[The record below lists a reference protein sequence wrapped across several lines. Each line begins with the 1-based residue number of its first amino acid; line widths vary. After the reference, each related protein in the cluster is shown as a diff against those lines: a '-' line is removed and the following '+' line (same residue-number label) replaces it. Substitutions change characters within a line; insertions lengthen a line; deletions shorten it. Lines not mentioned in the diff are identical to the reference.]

1 MMSEYERELGEMNAK
16 IAMLEVTVSEMRSD
30 LRTVRDTLTEAK
42 GSWRT
47 LVAVAGMSAAVGAFV
62 VKLFPFLQTLPR

>member
-1 MMSEYERELGEMNAK
+1 MMPEYERELGEMSAK
-16 IAMLEVTVSEMRSD
+16 ITILEITVSEMRQD

-47 LVAVAGMSAAVGAFV
+47 LVAVAGLSASLGAFL
-62 VKLFPFLQTLPR
+62 VKLFPFIPRL

>member
-16 IAMLEVTVSEMRSD
+16 IAILETTVSEMRQD

-47 LVAVAGMSAAVGAFV
+47 LVAVAGFSAALGAFL
-62 VKLFPFLQTLPR
+62 VKLFPFLPR

>member
-1 MMSEYERELGEMNAK
+1 MMSEYERQ
-16 IAMLEVTVSEMRSD
+16 D

-47 LVAVAGMSAAVGAFV
+47 LLAVAGFSSALGALI
-62 VKLFPFLQTLPR
+62 VKMVPLMNVFPR

>member
-16 IAMLEVTVSEMRSD
+16 IAMLERTVSDMSKD

-47 LVAVAGMSAAVGAFV
+47 LVAVAGFSAAVGAFV
-62 VKLFPFLQTLPR
+62 VKFFPFLNTLPR

>member
-16 IAMLEVTVSEMRSD
+16 IAMLEITVSEMRTD

-47 LVAVAGMSAAVGAFV
+47 LMAVAGLSAAIGAFV
-62 VKLFPFLQTLPR
+62 VKLVPFLHTLPR

>member
-16 IAMLEVTVSEMRSD
+16 IAMLETTVSEMRMD

-47 LVAVAGMSAAVGAFV
+47 LLAVAGLSSAIGALF
-62 VKLFPFLQTLPR
+62 VKLMPLMNVFPR